1 MIIAQ
6 ISIAPVGKDV
16 DLSGYV
22 KKAVTIL
29 QKETERCEINA
40 MATVVE
46 TKTIE
51 QLFLAVQHAHNE
63 VLAMPSV
70 HRVIT
75 EIKIDDRRDRNA
87 TMDEKIKAVTI

>member
-29 QKETERCEINA
+29 QKETDRCEINA

-46 TKTIE
+46 TKTID
-51 QLFLAVQHAHNE
+51 QLFQAVGHAHNK
-63 VLAMPSV
+63 VLGMPGV

-75 EIKIDDRRDRNA
+75 EIKIDDRRDKNA
-87 TMDEKIKAVTI
+87 TIEDKIKAVTI